1 MLLIVVKNKYSANKM
16 TKVNKWSISQYV
28 LNVEL
33 IEYETCSDLLL
44 SSLQSV
50 SFFQY
55 SNNVMFSLII
65 RQYIK
70 I

>member
-16 TKVNKWSISQYV
+16 NKVNKWSISQYV

-50 SFFQY
+50 SFVQY
-55 SNNVMFSLII
+55 SNTVMFSLII

>member
-1 MLLIVVKNKYSANKM
+1 M

-50 SFFQY
+50 SFVQY
-55 SNNVMFSLII
+55 SNTVMFSLII

>member
-33 IEYETCSDLLL
+33 IEYETCSDLLF

-55 SNNVMFSLII
+55 SNTVMFSLII